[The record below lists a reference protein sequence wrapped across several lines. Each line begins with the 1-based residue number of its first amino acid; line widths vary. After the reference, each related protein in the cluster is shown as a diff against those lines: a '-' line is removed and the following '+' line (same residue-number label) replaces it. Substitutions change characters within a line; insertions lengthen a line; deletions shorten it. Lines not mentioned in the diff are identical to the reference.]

1 MSNLAVFQCGGGT
14 NINSKIQYEINKIY
28 LQDSYLWN
36 NDNDNIIN
44 KCPNRNNWYL
54 RQKALEIDANPN
66 IPKGIDVFFT
76 NSETAYNYN
85 VINNN
90 SVYQGANYAC
100 SMYPTGNY
108 NEGSYV
114 HMPDCFIKYHNM
126 KNWAPIEYN
135 QPWDPVIYG
144 WYVSSMA
151 GTLVHELGHSL
162 GLYHEY
168 TCPSHN
174 IMNDS
179 GNGCTHDY
187 LTDNQIYISH
197 RNLAITNIRKFV
209 KEMTSLDSPLIISN
223 NQIIDFDTRLYRDI
237 IIESGGELI
246 VKCRVLMPALGKIIV
261 KPNGKLIIDGGN
273 ITNSENGLWQGIEV
287 WGTTNQPQNSVLN
300 SPYQGIVEL
309 KNGAVIENAEN
320 AITLWHPGYWN
331 SMGGIVYANNA
342 TFLNN
347 RRSVEFMAYQ
357 NTTPNGNPVRNL
369 SQFTNCT
376 FKVDDNYRGGSS
388 NPFSH
393 HVTLWAVNGVFFT
406 ACNFLNE
413 QSNKVYDPYN
423 NKAIYSIDAGYT
435 VNGSCSTALMYGQT
449 CPDEYLSKSY
459 FKGFNSAVHA
469 SGSSS
474 NNIVKIEDAVFDEN
488 FTGVNYEALN
498 NSWVNKSNFFVG
510 LYPDL
515 MMNQE
520 GIIIYSSTGYRI
532 EENEL
537 KPNPNISDFAPSSI
551 RVRNSGTANNQIYKN
566 ITTDLYCGERAEGL
580 NRNPNN
586 NFEGLKILCNSHSG
600 TEYDISI
607 NQIGTQMNSAG
618 ICPFQGNPFT
628 LTSAGN
634 TFSQNGNNPE
644 SDIQNSTQSPII
656 YYHTGG
662 QTEPIYYTPNFV
674 FPLQVNNVNTCLS
687 NFNNGHGFPLS
698 AVSKIQ
704 LSTDYDAKELAYTN
718 VLYNYNQL
726 IDGGSTTSLLQEIQM
741 SWPQDA
747 WDLRAELLSNSPYLS
762 EEVLREAANRNILP
776 QAMML
781 EICLA
786 NPDGTRNE
794 DFIRFLRDEIP
805 NPLPEYMLDLIVAN
819 WEAETSRTLLEG
831 SLADIGH
838 KMSFT
843 TDLLINNALADS
855 IQQINE
861 ARSWMARRGSLT
873 DYYSLAESFLASNDF
888 TTAESYLSQIPT
900 QFNLTDEQYAEYTN
914 FVDYINFRESI
925 AINGKNIMQLEGS
938 ELEQLQQIADLYLG
952 KASVM
957 AQNILCFGY
966 QICYD
971 NSNPLEYTH
980 LKFSKPKIS
989 ASQILNEAYNK
1000 VDVIPNPASVY
1011 ASFIWNIPLLK
1022 STAEIRIFDANAKII
1037 TQKTINTKQGQWV
1050 WDTRAIKNGVYYYE
1064 VLSENQQLSKGKI
1077 IINN

>member
-1 MSNLAVFQCGGGT
+1 MGGGDNGHISALQMGIVHRST
-14 NINSKIQYEINKIY
+14 IMENFYNISSYGVNYKVRDHITGYSTIPYEIIKNEIWDFSMKFY
-28 LQDSYLWN
+28 Q
-36 NDNDNIIN
+36 NII
-44 KCPNRNNWYL
+44 
-54 RQKALEIDANPN
+54 
-66 IPKGIDVFFT
+66 
-76 NSETAYNYN
+76 
-85 VINNN
+85 
-90 SVYQGANYAC
+90 
-100 SMYPTGNY
+100 
-108 NEGSYV
+108 
-114 HMPDCFIKYHNM
+114 IK
-126 KNWAPIEYN
+126 
-135 QPWDPVIYG
+135 
-144 WYVSSMA
+144 
-151 GTLVHELGHSL
+151 
-162 GLYHEY
+162 
-168 TCPSHN
+168 
-174 IMNDS
+174 S
-179 GNGCTHDY
+179 GNV
-187 LTDNQIYISH
+187 LTVKCEIQ
-197 RNLAITNIRKFV
+197 FV
-209 KEMTSLDSPLIISN
+209 PEAK
-223 NQIIDFDTRLYRDI
+223 I
-237 IIESGGELI
+237 IIEPG
-246 VKCRVLMPALGKIIV
+246 A
-261 KPNGKLIIDGGN
+261 KLIIDGGKL
-273 ITNSENGLWQGIEV
+273 TNEKYYDVLWQGIEV
-287 WGTTNQPQNSVLN
+287 WGTSNQPQNSVLN
-300 SPYQGIVEL
+300 SAYQGIVEL

-347 RRSVEFMAYQ
+347 RRAVEFMAYQ
-357 NTTPNGNPVRNL
+357 NTTPNGNPIRNL
-369 SQFTNCT
+369 SQFNNCT

-435 VNGSCSTALMYGQT
+435 VKGSCSQLLMYGQS
-449 CPDEYLSKSY
+449 CPDEYLTKSY
-459 FKGFNSAVHA
+459 FKGFNSAVNA
-469 SGSSS
+469 LGGSS

-644 SDIQNSTQSPII
+644 SDIKNSTQSPII

-662 QTEPIYYTPNFV
+662 QTEPLYYTPNFV
-674 FPLQVNNVNTCLS
+674 FPLQVNNANTCLS
-687 NFNNGHGFPLS
+687 NFNNGYSFPLS
-698 AVSKIQ
+698 AATKVQ
-704 LSTDYDAKELAYTN
+704 FSTDYDAKELAYTN
-718 VLYNYNQL
+718 VLYNYNQM
-726 IDGGSTTSLLQEIQM
+726 IDGGSTTALLQEIQM

-776 QAMML
+776 QAMLL

-819 WEAETSRTLLEG
+819 WEAETARTLLEG

-843 TDLLINNALADS
+843 SDLLINNALADS

-873 DYYSLAESFLASNDF
+873 DYYSLAESFLATNDF

-914 FVDYINFRESI
+914 FADYINFRESI

-1000 VDVIPNPASVY
+1000 VDVIPNPATVY

>member
-1 MSNLAVFQCGGGT
+1 MENFY
-14 NINSKIQYEINKIY
+14 NISSYGVNYKVRDHITGYSTIPYEIIKNEIWDFSMKFY
-28 LQDSYLWN
+28 Q
-36 NDNDNIIN
+36 NII
-44 KCPNRNNWYL
+44 
-54 RQKALEIDANPN
+54 
-66 IPKGIDVFFT
+66 
-76 NSETAYNYN
+76 
-85 VINNN
+85 
-90 SVYQGANYAC
+90 
-100 SMYPTGNY
+100 
-108 NEGSYV
+108 
-114 HMPDCFIKYHNM
+114 IK
-126 KNWAPIEYN
+126 
-135 QPWDPVIYG
+135 
-144 WYVSSMA
+144 
-151 GTLVHELGHSL
+151 
-162 GLYHEY
+162 
-168 TCPSHN
+168 
-174 IMNDS
+174 S
-179 GNGCTHDY
+179 GNV
-187 LTDNQIYISH
+187 LTVKCEIQ
-197 RNLAITNIRKFV
+197 FV
-209 KEMTSLDSPLIISN
+209 PEAK
-223 NQIIDFDTRLYRDI
+223 I
-237 IIESGGELI
+237 IIEPG
-246 VKCRVLMPALGKIIV
+246 A
-261 KPNGKLIIDGGN
+261 KLIIDGGKL
-273 ITNSENGLWQGIEV
+273 TNEKYYDVLWQGIEV
-287 WGTTNQPQNSVLN
+287 WGTSNQPQNSVLN
-300 SPYQGIVEL
+300 SAYQGIVEL

-347 RRSVEFMAYQ
+347 RRAVEFMAYQ
-357 NTTPNGNPVRNL
+357 NTTPNGNPIRNL
-369 SQFTNCT
+369 SQFNNCT

-435 VNGSCSTALMYGQT
+435 VKGSCSQLLMYGQS
-449 CPDEYLSKSY
+449 CPDEYLTKSY
-459 FKGFNSAVHA
+459 FKGFNSAVNA
-469 SGSSS
+469 LGGSS

-644 SDIQNSTQSPII
+644 SDIKNSTQSPII

-662 QTEPIYYTPNFV
+662 QTEPLYYTPNFV
-674 FPLQVNNVNTCLS
+674 FPLQVNNANTCLS
-687 NFNNGHGFPLS
+687 NFNNGYSFPLS
-698 AVSKIQ
+698 AATKVQ
-704 LSTDYDAKELAYTN
+704 FSTDYDAKELAYTN
-718 VLYNYNQL
+718 VLYNYNQM
-726 IDGGSTTSLLQEIQM
+726 IDGGSTTALLQEIQM

-776 QAMML
+776 QAMLL

-819 WEAETSRTLLEG
+819 WEAETARTLLEG

-843 TDLLINNALADS
+843 SDLLINNALADS

-873 DYYSLAESFLASNDF
+873 DYYSLAESFLATNDF

-914 FVDYINFRESI
+914 FADYINFRESI

-1000 VDVIPNPASVY
+1000 VDVIPNPATVY